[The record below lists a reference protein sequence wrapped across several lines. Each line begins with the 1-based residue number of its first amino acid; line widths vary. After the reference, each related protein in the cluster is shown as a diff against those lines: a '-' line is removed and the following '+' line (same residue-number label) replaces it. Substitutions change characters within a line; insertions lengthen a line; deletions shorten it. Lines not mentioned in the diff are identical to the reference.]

1 VECAEEALEEGFEP
15 QSLISTGIIPAMTI
29 VGHKFETAQ
38 FFLPEMMAASLAAR
52 GILEILRPQLAASHT
67 EPVGRVVF
75 GTVKGDL
82 HDIGK
87 NLVAMMLEGAGFE
100 IIDLGADVPA
110 DVFISAIREHKPHL
124 VGMSALLTTTAPMLR
139 TIVHALDEAGVR
151 DGLKVMV
158 GGAAVSQ
165 EYAMAIGADGYA
177 PDAGAAVRK
186 AKELLA
192 LPV

>member
-1 VECAEEALEEGFEP
+1 
-15 QSLISTGIIPAMTI
+15 MTI

-139 TIVHALDEAGVR
+139 TIFHALDEAGVR

-165 EYAMAIGADGYA
+165 EYATAIGADGYA